1 MKIPDVA
8 DRLMKQLT
16 GSPSMEGGPSTQG
29 AGSGSAAFRQ
39 ILESRLS
46 APGGIV
52 PGKAPDGAPDDVRI
66 RQIIDI
72 IKLQMMLDE
81 HLLGFMRGGDGDRSL
96 YQRFAQLQWSGPVM
110 MAATPREMTA
120 ETTAGKNAE
129 KTTGASAAVAAET
142 TEKPAQEISS
152 VVKLRKKTDRAQA
165 YEPLIRQ
172 ASKAYGVE
180 PELIRAVIR
189 AESNFR
195 NESTSPKGA
204 MGLMQLMP
212 QTAKELGVRD
222 AYDPRENIMGGTR
235 YLKGLIER
243 YRGDVPTA
251 LAAYNWGMGNVE
263 RRPEQLPRETRVYI
277 DRIQRFMNESKA

>member
-8 DRLMKQLT
+8 DRLLRQLT
-16 GSPSMEGGPSTQG
+16 GSPPTESGPPMQG
-29 AGSGSAAFRQ
+29 AGSGSTAFRQ
-39 ILESRLS
+39 ILESKLS
-46 APGGIV
+46 APGGIA
-52 PGKAPDGAPDDVRI
+52 PGKAPDGAPDDAKI

-96 YQRFAQLQWSGPVM
+96 YQRFAQLQWSGPGMV
-110 MAATPREMTA
+110 AAYPQNALDKTEEKSAAKPAGTS
-120 ETTAGKNAE
+120 ETVAARNAE
-129 KTTGASAAVAAET
+129 GPE
-142 TEKPAQEISS
+142 QEIPS

-165 YEPLIRQ
+165 YEPIIQQ

-195 NESTSPKGA
+195 SESTSPKGA

-235 YLKGLIER
+235 YLKGLLER

-277 DRIQRFMNESKA
+277 DRIQRFMDESKA